1 MGNVTQPNPHRAP
14 RKPHPTLPHPHPYP
28 RPHLSSQ
35 YAALDAKVLLL
46 IRQQLVDTGAAPAW
60 QQSQQSQQSSSPLPP
75 LAGLAGV
82 VAGASWLG
90 LPVRLVPAV
99 ESAAAEFEVPS
110 GAEVLPASIGR
121 GQIVAKSLALVVEPD
136 HSSCP
141 CAGEGHGHD
150 ACLSPEPG
158 LVMCVLALERTRLC
172 FASVRAV
179 LAEHGLT
186 GAGGPLGAGCVRM
199 ASKTELVRYT
209 GLVAGTVGPVLPG
222 ESRRRPVLL
231 VDEALVDAAK
241 GGLLLLGSGERRCHL
256 ALTAEELGGEALGG
270 RVGALSV
277 SS

>member
-1 MGNVTQPNPHRAP
+1 M
-14 RKPHPTLPHPHPYP
+14 
-28 RPHLSSQ
+28 
-35 YAALDAKVLLL
+35 AKE
-46 IRQQLVDTGAAPAW
+46 
-60 QQSQQSQQSSSPLPP
+60 
-75 LAGLAGV
+75 
-82 VAGASWLG
+82 ASRLG

-99 ESAAAEFEVPS
+99 EQAEAAAEFEVPE
-110 GAEVLPASIGR
+110 GGEVLPVSIGH
-121 GQIVAKSLALVVEPD
+121 GQIVAKTLALVVEPD
-136 HSSCP
+136 HSGCP
-141 CAGEGHGHD
+141 CAGQGHGQD

-172 FASVRAV
+172 FNSVRAV

-186 GAGGPLGAGCVRM
+186 DAGGLLGGGTVRM

-231 VDEALVDAAK
+231 LDQALVDAAK

-256 ALTAEELGGEALGG
+256 ALTVEELEGGALGG

-277 SS
+277 CS